1 MAWLGF
7 IAVLIAILSF
17 AYTVSV
23 TERIRQ
29 SRSELHAKYM
39 ATCRELFDT
48 QMDLVDVK
56 REHRQLI
63 DRIRAY
69 EHTQDWV
76 VGLELTK
83 EKDEHGKS

>member
-1 MAWLGF
+1 MCLIMSC
-7 IAVLIAILSF
+7 IALVTLV
-17 AYTVSV
+17 YVMTVTNV
-23 TERIRQ
+23 VHK
-29 SRSELHAKYM
+29 SRSELHGKYM
-39 ATCRELFDT
+39 AAMAELFAVRVELSDAHT
-48 QMDLVDVK
+48 K
-56 REHRQLI
+56 HRQLI